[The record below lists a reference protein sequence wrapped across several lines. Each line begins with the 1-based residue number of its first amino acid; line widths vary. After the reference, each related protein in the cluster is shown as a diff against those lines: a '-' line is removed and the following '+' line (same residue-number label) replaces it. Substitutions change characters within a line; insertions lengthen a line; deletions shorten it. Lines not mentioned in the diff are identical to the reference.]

1 MLGAI
6 ETVIGVGPGTTVRA
20 ALLALLESVV
30 LTTATTIAVF
40 EVTACGAV

>member
-6 ETVIGVGPGTTVRA
+6 ETVIGAGPGTIVKA
-20 ALLALLESVV
+20 ALALLESVV
-30 LTTATTIAVF
+30 LTTATVTAVL